1 MNALSVRLTPD
12 LLKFFPL
19 EQIQKKKSIFI
30 RLKYIYFFLFIF
42 FFVFLFYRLHTVLRL
57 SLISFYSYET

>member
-19 EQIQKKKSIFI
+19 EQIQTKKSIFI
-30 RLKYIYFFLFIF
+30 RLKYIYFFYSF
-42 FFVFLFYRLHTVLRL
+42 FFLYFCFIGYTLYLD
-57 SLISFYSYET
+57 